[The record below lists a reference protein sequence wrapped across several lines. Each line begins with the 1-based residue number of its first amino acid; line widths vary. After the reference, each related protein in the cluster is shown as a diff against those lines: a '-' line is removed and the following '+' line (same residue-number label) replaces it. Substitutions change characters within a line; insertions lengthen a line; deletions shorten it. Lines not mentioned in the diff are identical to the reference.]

1 MNQQGEDLMMKSPSS
16 VNKRNLDELGIE
28 LKAEKKKKKLLNF
41 CSLNSTCF
49 LTLGR
54 IS

>member
-28 LKAEKKKKKLLNF
+28 LKAEKKKKA
-41 CSLNSTCF
+41 T
-49 LTLGR
+49 
-54 IS
+54 